1 MWFPCLTSLGV
12 LFIPQSLAA
21 EIVVQFTPE
30 EHPKQTHLSLK
41 KVYTAVELDEIICK
55 KFCSALEQLVA
66 LRPVIPAA
74 WSHP

>member
-1 MWFPCLTSLGV
+1 MWFPCLTSLSV
-12 LFIPQSLAA
+12 LFTPQSLAA

-30 EHPKQTHLSLK
+30 EHPKQNHLSPF
-41 KVYTAVELDEIICK
+41 AVELDETICK